1 MKNKKQPR
9 MESAVTR
16 HTTEQTFNLKNSNI
30 QPQIASSNDFK
41 LSINQL
47 QTHLTVP
54 QSRNQRIA

>member
-1 MKNKKQPR
+1 MKNKKLSR

-16 HTTEQTFNLKNSNI
+16 TKEQTLNLKNSNI

-41 LSINQL
+41 LNINKL
-47 QTHLTVP
+47 QTHIIVP

>member
-1 MKNKKQPR
+1 MKNKKLSR

-16 HTTEQTFNLKNSNI
+16 TKEQTLNLKNSNI

-41 LSINQL
+41 LNINKL
-47 QTHLTVP
+47 QTHITIP